1 MNADQLLP
9 AAVLWDMDGT
19 LLDTER
25 YWIEAEYN
33 LVAEHGGSWND
44 HHCHAV
50 VGMDLRDSARYIQ
63 THGGV
68 DLPVDVLVNQ
78 LLDRVL
84 ASLHSNSDA
93 AALWMPGARDL
104 LGQLRAVGVPCAL
117 VTMSWRR
124 LADEVVA
131 LLPQGTFDAVI
142 VGDEVT
148 MGKPHPEPYLNA
160 AGALGVVA
168 TRCVAIEDSPTG
180 LRSAEA
186 AGCASVAVPNLVPIA
201 ALPGRTVLTSLVGVT
216 AQWLGT
222 LVTQRTAA
230 RWPGPLDT

>member
-1 MNADQLLP
+1 MSAEQRLP

-25 YWIEAEYN
+25 YWIEAEYK
-33 LVAEHGGSWND
+33 LVAEHGGEWNE

-50 VGMDLRDSARYIQ
+50 VGTDLRESARYIQ

-84 ASLHSNSDA
+84 ASLHSHSDA
-93 AALWMPGARDL
+93 SSLWMPGALDL
-104 LGQLRAVGVPCAL
+104 LEGLRVAGVPCAL

-131 LLPQGTFDAVI
+131 LLPTGTFSAVI
-142 VGDEVT
+142 VGDEVQL
-148 MGKPHPEPYLNA
+148 GKPHPEPYLTA
-160 AGALGVVA
+160 ARTLGVA
-168 TRCVAIEDSPTG
+168 PQHCVAIEDSPTG
-180 LRSAEA
+180 LKSAQA
-186 AGCASVAVPNLVPIA
+186 AGCAVVAVPNLVHIA
-201 ALPGRTVLTSLVGVT
+201 EGPGRTVLNSLVGVT
-216 AQWLGT
+216 HEWLGT
-222 LVTQRTAA
+222 LVSQRTAA
-230 RWPGPLDT
+230 ASPSPPDK

>member
-1 MNADQLLP
+1 MNDDQLLP

-44 HHCHAV
+44 QHCHAV

-78 LLDRVL
+78 LLDQVL
-84 ASLHSNSDA
+84 ASLHSNSDV
-93 AALWMPGARDL
+93 AALWMVGAREL
-104 LGQLRAVGVPCAL
+104 LTGLRVAGVPCAL

-124 LADEVVA
+124 LVDEVVA
-131 LLPQGTFDAVI
+131 LLPPGTFSAVI
-142 VGDEVT
+142 VGDEVR
-148 MGKPHPEPYLNA
+148 MGKPHPEPYLSA
-160 AGALGVVA
+160 ASALGVVP
-168 TRCVAIEDSPTG
+168 THCVAIEDSPTG
-180 LRSAEA
+180 LRSAEE
-186 AGCASVAVPNLVPIA
+186 AGCAVVAVPNLVPIA
-201 ALPGRTVLTSLVGVT
+201 DAPGRTVLNSLVGVT
-216 AQWLGT
+216 PAWLGT

-230 RWPGPLDT
+230 TTPGPLDR

>member
-1 MNADQLLP
+1 MSADRFLP

-50 VGMDLRDSARYIQ
+50 VGTDLRDAARYIQ

-68 DLPVDVLVNQ
+68 NLPIDVLVNQ

-84 ASLHSNSDA
+84 DSLHSHSDA
-93 AALWMPGARDL
+93 AALWMPGAREL
-104 LGQLRAVGVPCAL
+104 LAALQVVGVPCAL

-131 LLPQGTFDAVI
+131 LLPPGTFSAVI
-142 VGDEVT
+142 VGDEVGL
-148 MGKPHPEPYLNA
+148 GKPHPEPYLNA
-160 AGALGVVA
+160 ARSLGVA
-168 TRCVAIEDSPTG
+168 PPKCVAIEDSPTG
-180 LRSAEA
+180 LQSAQA
-186 AGCASVAVPNLVPIA
+186 AGCAVVAVPNVVPIA
-201 ALPGRTVLTSLVGVT
+201 TGPGLTVLTSLVGVT
-216 AQWLGT
+216 PQWLGT

-230 RWPGPLDT
+230 T